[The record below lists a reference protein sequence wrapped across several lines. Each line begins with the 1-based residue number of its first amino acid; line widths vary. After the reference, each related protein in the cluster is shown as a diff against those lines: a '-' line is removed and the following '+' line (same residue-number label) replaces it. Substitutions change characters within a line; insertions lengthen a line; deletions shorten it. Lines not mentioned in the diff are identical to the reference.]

1 MDRKLLRSQL
11 KHTLESTN
19 FQNQGELYTGKV
31 RDNYIREDNTIM
43 MVTSDRIS
51 AFDRVLGTIPF
62 KGQCLVEI
70 ANWWFGET
78 ADIIANHVKSR
89 PHPNVWEVRKCD
101 PIPVEM
107 VVRGYLTGVTST
119 FAWSAYE
126 KGDRNFCGNELPD
139 GMIKNQAF
147 DEPIITPS
155 TKAEQGAHDESV
167 SPDELFKREIIDPDL
182 YELLANY
189 SMRLYNRGVE
199 RAAEKGMIF
208 VDTKY
213 EFGIYDGKIML
224 MDEVNTPD
232 SSRYWIAES
241 YQNRFEQGK
250 EPIKLDKEFLR
261 EWLANQGFTGDG
273 DAPKLTDKV
282 RIDVAEKYITL
293 AEKFIGEPL
302 KLDVGSTFDSIKS
315 VVDPFD
321 TF

>member
-1 MDRKLLRSQL
+1 MKYNAFIPILYEKRYSIY
-11 KHTLESTN
+11 HTCSIIEYE
-19 FQNQGELYTGKV
+19 G
-31 RDNYIREDNTIM
+31 RDIGSCNTI
-43 MVTSDRIS
+43 
-51 AFDRVLGTIPF
+51 
-62 KGQCLVEI
+62 
-70 ANWWFGET
+70 
-78 ADIIANHVKSR
+78 
-89 PHPNVWEVRKCD
+89 
-101 PIPVEM
+101 
-107 VVRGYLTGVTST
+107 LTFS
-119 FAWSAYE
+119 
-126 KGDRNFCGNELPD
+126 
-139 GMIKNQAF
+139 
-147 DEPIITPS
+147 
-155 TKAEQGAHDESV
+155 DESV